1 MYSKVIIALG
11 VVFCTSLQAH
21 EMTPTY
27 PVLTPSYI
35 DGVYVTKMK
44 LFNRRND
51 VEYYEIGVFT
61 SKWKPIPFA
70 STSKVIKIGYN
81 KRKLFE
87 VYIRAADIAKAVYIC
102 TESKVFKSTEQVT
115 LISSRICSKI
125 KQDK

>member
-1 MYSKVIIALG
+1 MYSKIIIALG

-27 PVLTPSYI
+27 PVLKPSYI
-35 DGVYVTKMK
+35 DGVSVTKMK

-61 SKWKPIPFA
+61 SKWEPIPFA

-102 TESKVFKSTEQVT
+102 TESKVYESTEQVT
-115 LISSRICSKI
+115 LVSSRICSKI

>member
-1 MYSKVIIALG
+1 MYSKVILVLG

-27 PVLTPSYI
+27 PKLVPSYMN
-35 DGVYVTKMK
+35 GVYVTKMK

-61 SKWKPIPFA
+61 NKWKPIPFA

-115 LISSRICSKI
+115 LIASRICSKI
-125 KQDK
+125 KQDE

>member
-11 VVFCTSLQAH
+11 FILCTPLHAH

-27 PVLTPSYI
+27 PALIPSYM
-35 DGVYVTKMK
+35 DGVFVAKMK

-81 KRKLFE
+81 KRKLFK
-87 VYIRAADIAKAVYIC
+87 VYIRSIDVAKTVYIC